1 MIYLDNAATSFP
13 KPEAVYRA
21 MDAFIRNQGANP
33 GRSSFRIAV
42 EADSAIREARSV
54 LKDFFN
60 APSPD
65 HIVFTLNCT
74 DALNIALKGLLS
86 AGDHVIT
93 SCLEHNSVSRP
104 LNRLAQAGVT
114 YSRVSHFADG
124 WIDPDEIRKLI
135 RKETKLIVLTHASN
149 VLGTLE
155 PVKEIGA
162 IASGH
167 NVIFLLDAA
176 QTAGVV
182 PIDIKEMQVDILAC
196 PGHKALLGPP
206 GTGLLVI
213 NDSVE
218 IHSLREGGT
227 GSLSQEPFQPLHYP
241 DRLEAGT
248 PNTLG
253 IAGLKAGVEFILK
266 EGLEKIRN
274 QELML
279 MDFLL
284 KGLLGIPGVTVYGTL
299 DAGKRIGLVS
309 FNIDGWEPQDVA
321 AALES
326 KYDIACR
333 AGLHC
338 APWAHQALGT
348 YPLGAVRFGISYF
361 NTKSEMSAS
370 IEAVAELAK

>member
-1 MIYLDNAATSFP
+1 
-13 KPEAVYRA
+13 
-21 MDAFIRNQGANP
+21 MDDFVRNQGANP
-33 GRSSFRIAV
+33 GRSSFRMAV
-42 EADSAIREARSV
+42 EADRTIREARSV

-74 DALNIALKGLLS
+74 DALNIAVKGLLS
-86 AGDHVIT
+86 SGDHVIT
-93 SCLEHNSVSRP
+93 SSLEHNSVSRP
-104 LNRLAQAGVT
+104 LNSLAKAGVT
-114 YSRVSHFADG
+114 YSRVTHCADG
-124 WIDPDEIRKLI
+124 LIDPDEIRKLI

-155 PVKEIGA
+155 PVKDIGT

-213 NDSVE
+213 NDRVE
-218 IHSLREGGT
+218 INPFREGGT

-253 IAGLKAGVEFILK
+253 IAGLKAGVEYILK

-274 QELML
+274 HELML

-284 KGLLGIPGVTVYGTL
+284 KGLSPIPGVTVYGTP
-299 DAGKRIGLVS
+299 DSHKRIGLVS

-321 AALES
+321 AAMES
-326 KYDIACR
+326 KFDIACR

-338 APWAHQALGT
+338 SPWAHQALGT
-348 YPLGAVRFGISYF
+348 YPLGAVRFGISCF
-361 NTKSEMSAS
+361 NKKSEMAAA